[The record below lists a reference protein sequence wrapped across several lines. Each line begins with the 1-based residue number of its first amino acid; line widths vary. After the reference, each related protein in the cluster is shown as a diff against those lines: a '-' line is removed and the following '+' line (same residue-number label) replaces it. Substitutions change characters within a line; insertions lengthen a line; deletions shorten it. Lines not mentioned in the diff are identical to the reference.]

1 MGQNIPSPTPSSSSP
16 NPNLPLPTQNQ
27 PPSRSP
33 SLVPSGKPGTLTI
46 LTASDVDTIISSL
59 DPETILQSQ
68 SEVFISLSTVHK
80 SKKREKEEEV
90 EEEDDKSKTQLPPRT
105 SLKSSTNTTLYMPSR
120 TETGEEGIKIV
131 SVPLDGEGLPA
142 STILMDELGRV
153 KGVINARKLTALRNA
168 AGSALFLRSFPPLQL
183 PTNLVIFGLGAQS
196 SAHANLFLELF
207 PSLTT
212 CTFIARRDSPRGE
225 KLIISL
231 QSSFPKKNISIH
243 ISTYVA
249 PHYNHQPQLNN
260 HTSPFTR
267 QTKDQNIIEE
277 VKVTSGKIQNQ
288 EEIRDPLLSQ
298 IIHNAQI
305 ICTLTPSTEP
315 LFNSVDIC
323 SGTSVILVGSYKP
336 FMREVDEGVIRRSGI
351 VIVDSRS
358 ACKKEAGELVGLKD
372 EKMMELGDVI
382 VDGSKREKVVKE
394 GDLRVYKSVGIGLQD
409 VAIAELIFQQA
420 QHMGL
425 GTVIPNFDSIV

>member
-1 MGQNIPSPTPSSSSP
+1 MGQNIPSPTPSSLSP
-16 NPNLPLPTQNQ
+16 NPTLPLPTQDQ
-27 PPSRSP
+27 TPPLPTPLNP
-33 SLVPSGKPGTLTI
+33 SDKPGTLTI

-68 SEVFISLSTVHK
+68 SEIFISLST
-80 SKKREKEEEV
+80 
-90 EEEDDKSKTQLPPRT
+90 EDDNGKTQLPPRT
-105 SLKSSTNTTLYMPSR
+105 SLKSNTNTTLYMPSR
-120 TETGEEGIKIV
+120 TEKGEEGIKIV
-131 SVPLDGEGLPA
+131 SVPLNGEGLPA

-168 AGSALFLRSFPPLQL
+168 AGKCCSALFLRSFPPLQL

-243 ISTYVA
+243 ISTY
-249 PHYNHQPQLNN
+249 
-260 HTSPFTR
+260 
-267 QTKDQNIIEE
+267 E
-277 VKVTSGKIQNQ
+277 VKVTSGESQNQ

-372 EKMMELGDVI
+372 DKMMELGDVI

-394 GDLRVYKSVGIGLQD
+394 GDLRVYKSVGMGLQD